1 MHAIILKCSHIFHYV
16 RTEMFEVEMVKDSEI
31 NAVIITKRV
40 ISYIRYRRFEL
51 LERGF
56 KIDARK
62 MVTFETGKDT
72 TLVIFVASR
81 RYTDETFVKLASEVH
96 IADPVNKTDE
106 VRLYVNTQNP
116 LLTF

>member
-1 MHAIILKCSHIFHYV
+1 MYTIILKCSHIFHYV

-31 NAVIITKRV
+31 NEVIITMRV
-40 ISYIRYRRFEL
+40 TYIRYRRFAL

-56 KIDARK
+56 KAVARK
-62 MVTFETGKDT
+62 MATFETGKDT
-72 TLVIFVASR
+72 ALVIFVASR